1 MVEKTLKNVRK
12 AFLDYFSSKEHQIV
26 ESSNLVPSN
35 DPTLM
40 FTNSGMV
47 QFKNVFTGLEKRP
60 YKRAVTSQ
68 KCVRAG
74 GKHNDLENVGY
85 TPRHHTFFE
94 MLGNFS
100 FGDYFK
106 DVAIELA
113 WDLITNE
120 FQISKDRLSVSVY
133 AEDKEAFDLWK
144 KIAGL
149 PENRIYKIA
158 TNDNFWSM
166 GEFGPCGPC
175 SEIFYDHGEHLKGG
189 PPGSK
194 DQDGDRFI
202 EIWNLVFMQ
211 FEQISKEKRVNL
223 PKPSVDTGMGLERI
237 SALLQGTHDNYET
250 DHFKT
255 LIEASSNLTRT
266 KATKENI
273 ASHRVI
279 ADHLRAGSFLIAEG
293 VLPSNE
299 GRGYVLRRI
308 MRRGMR
314 HSHALGSKE
323 SIFYKM
329 VPTLIKEMSDS
340 YPELK
345 RAEPLITETLKTE
358 EEKFSSLL
366 NRGIEILNENL
377 NKVKNNSFPGEVA
390 FKLYDTY
397 GFPLDLTADILKNKN
412 IKIDNV
418 GFDREMEKS
427 KKLARA
433 NWKGSGD
440 KSLEEKWFK
449 VREQLI
455 PTEFLGYEFDKLE
468 GIVLKISKGKDF
480 VKEAKAGDKI
490 EVVTNQTPFYAES
503 GGQIGDKG
511 IIYSNDCKITI
522 EDTQKKMGDLHVH
535 YGKIEKGTLKVN
547 QNVNLE
553 IDVLRRNNARAY
565 HSATHLLHEA
575 LRRTLGK
582 HVAQKGSSVSP
593 EKLRFDFSHNKPIEK
608 KEIEKIEKY
617 VNDMVNTTADV
628 KTRIMTPKEA
638 VEKGALAMFGEKYG
652 DEVRV
657 LSMGKENDG
666 YFSTE
671 LCGGTHVKNTK
682 DIGKFKIIDQSS
694 IAAGIRRI
702 EALRDKQLEAYEKLQ
717 EDKKSKQDDE
727 ISGQIYSLK
736 FQIKKY
742 KIDPVINKDLTS
754 VENLKN
760 LKTQL
765 DKIKV
770 ESILKDKTKNI
781 IKDQTV
787 LGADPKKNYTFRF
800 QLLHDFPTKELR
812 NVVDQGKKEIK
823 HGLIVV
829 LCSYE
834 GKAGVA
840 VGVTEKL
847 TNRIDS
853 IQIVKEISKILG
865 GKGGGGRK
873 DFAQAG
879 GQNLEEL
886 KNVHDFLQKKMKT
899 M

>member
-1 MVEKTLKNVRK
+1 MGNKTLKNVRRS
-12 AFLDYFSSKEHQIV
+12 FLNYFSNKEHKV
-26 ESSNLVPSN
+26 VDSSNLVPSN

-47 QFKNVFTGLEKRP
+47 QFKNVFTGLEKP
-60 YKRAVTSQ
+60 NYKKAVTSQ

-113 WDLITNE
+113 WNLITKE
-120 FQISKDRLSVSVY
+120 FQISKDKLSVSVF
-133 AEDKEAFDLWK
+133 EKDKEAFDLWK

-166 GEFGPCGPC
+166 GELGPCGPC
-175 SEIFYDHGEHLKGG
+175 SEIFYDHGDHLQGG

-194 DQDGDRFI
+194 YQDGDRFI

-211 FEQISKEKRVNL
+211 FEQISKDKRVNL

-237 SALLQGTHDNYET
+237 SALLQGTHDNYEI
-250 DHFKT
+250 DHFKI
-255 LIEASSNLTRT
+255 LIKASSNFT
-266 KATKENI
+266 KTKVTKENI

-279 ADHLRAGSFLIAEG
+279 ADHLRASAFLIAEG

-314 HSHALGSKE
+314 HSHTLGSKE
-323 SIFYKM
+323 PIFYKM
-329 VPTLIKEMSDS
+329 VSTLVEEMSDS
-340 YPELK
+340 YPELT

-377 NKVKNNSFPGEVA
+377 NKVKNNLLPGEVA

-412 IKIDNV
+412 IKVDNT
-418 GFDREMEKS
+418 GFEKEMEKS
-427 KKLARA
+427 KKIARA

-449 VREQLI
+449 VRDQLK
-455 PTEFLGYEFDKLE
+455 PTEFLGYEFNKLE
-468 GIVLKISKGKDF
+468 GVVLKISKGTSF
-480 VKEAKAGDKI
+480 VNEAKNGDQVEI
-490 EVVTNQTPFYAES
+490 VTNQTPFYAES
-503 GGQIGDKG
+503 GGQVGDKG
-511 IIYSNDCKITI
+511 VIYSNDCKIII

-535 YGKIEKGTLKVN
+535 FGKVDKGSLKVN

-553 IDVLRRNNARAY
+553 IDVDRRNNAKAY

-582 HVAQKGSSVSP
+582 HVTQKGSLVSP
-593 EKLRFDFSHNKPIEK
+593 EKLRFDFSHNKPLEK

-617 VNDMVNTTADV
+617 VNDMVMTAADV

-652 DEVRV
+652 EEVRV
-657 LSMGKENDG
+657 LSMGKENG
-666 YFSTE
+666 NYFSTE

-682 DIGKFKIIDQSS
+682 EIGKFKIINQSS
-694 IAAGIRRI
+694 IASGIRRV
-702 EALRDKQLEAYEKLQ
+702 EALRDKQLEDYEILLRQ
-717 EDKKSKQDDE
+717 DKSSRE
-727 ISGQIYSLK
+727 
-736 FQIKKY
+736 
-742 KIDPVINKDLTS
+742 
-754 VENLKN
+754 KN
-760 LKTQL
+760 LKEQIDLIQKELLKYKAEPEYKKDLDLFENIKNLNKQL
-765 DKIKV
+765 EKIK
-770 ESILKDKTKNI
+770 IQNIIKDKNKNI
-781 IKDQTV
+781 IKDKKIGAFILRHQV
-787 LGADPKKNYTFRF
+787 LT
-800 QLLHDFPTKELR
+800 DFPPKELR
-812 NVVDQGKKEIK
+812 NIVDQSKKDIK
-823 HGLIVV
+823 QGIVV
-829 LCSYE
+829 GFSTFE
-834 GKAGVA
+834 GKVGVA
-840 VGVTEKL
+840 VGVTNEL
-847 TNRIDS
+847 TKKYDAVAL
-853 IQIVKEISKILG
+853 VKIASEVLG

-879 GQNLEEL
+879 GANKDKIEEAFKTL
-886 KNVHDFLQKKMKT
+886 SKKIN
-899 M
+899 

>member
-1 MVEKTLKNVRK
+1 MAKKTLKNVRK
-12 AFLDYFSSKEHQIV
+12 SFLDYFSSNKHKIV
-26 ESSNLVPSN
+26 DSSNLVPSN

-47 QFKNVFTGLEKRP
+47 QFKNVFTGLEKRD
-60 YKRAVTSQ
+60 YKKAVTSQ

-100 FGDYFK
+100 FGEYFK

-113 WDLITNE
+113 WNLITKE
-120 FQISKDRLSVSVY
+120 FQISKDKISVSVY
-133 AEDKEAFDLWK
+133 SEDKEAFDLWK
-144 KIAGL
+144 KIAGI
-149 PENRIYKIA
+149 PESRIYKIS

-166 GEFGPCGPC
+166 GELGPCGPC
-175 SEIFYDHGEHLKGG
+175 SEIFYDHGDHLKGG

-211 FEQISKEKRVNL
+211 FEQVTKDKRINL

-255 LIEASSNLTRT
+255 LIEASSNLTKT
-266 KATKENI
+266 KVTKKNI
-273 ASHRVI
+273 SSHRVI
-279 ADHLRAGSFLIAEG
+279 ADHLRASSFLIAEG

-314 HSHALGSKE
+314 HSHTLGSKE
-323 SIFYKM
+323 PIFYKLI
-329 VPTLIKEMSDS
+329 PTLIKEMSDS

-345 RAEPLITETLKTE
+345 RAEPLITETLKNE

-366 NRGIEILNENL
+366 NKGIEILNDNL
-377 NKVKNNSFPGEVA
+377 NKVNNSSFPGEIA

-412 IKIDNV
+412 IKVDKD
-418 GFDREMEKS
+418 GFDKEMEKS

-440 KSLEEKWFK
+440 KFLEAKWFK
-449 VREQLI
+449 IREQLN
-455 PTEFLGYEFDKLE
+455 PTEFLGYEFNKLE
-468 GIVLKISKGKDF
+468 GVVLKISKGKDF
-480 VKEAKAGDKI
+480 VNEAKAGD
-490 EVVTNQTPFYAES
+490 EVEIVTNQTPFYGES
-503 GGQIGDKG
+503 GGQVGDKG
-511 IIYSNDCKITI
+511 IIYSNDCKVII
-522 EDTQKKMGDLHVH
+522 YDTQKKMGDMHVH
-535 YGKIEKGTLKVN
+535 YGKVEKGSLKVN
-547 QNVNLE
+547 QTVNLE
-553 IDVLRRNNARAY
+553 IDVKRRNNARAY

-582 HVAQKGSSVSP
+582 HVTQKGSLVSP
-593 EKLRFDFSHNKPIEK
+593 EKLRFDFSHNKIIDD
-608 KEIEKIEKY
+608 KEIIKIEKY
-617 VNDMVNTTADV
+617 VNDMVNTAADV

-657 LSMGKENDG
+657 LSMGNENGG

-682 DIGKFKIIDQSS
+682 DIGKFKIISQSS
-694 IAAGIRRI
+694 IAAGVRRV
-702 EALRDKQLEAYEKLQ
+702 EALRDKQLSDYLEKKNKATLK
-717 EDKKSKQDDE
+717 EEEKATKEVDRLFSE
-727 ISGQIYSLK
+727 IQRMNAKPPNVDGLSH
-736 FQIKKY
+736 
-742 KIDPVINKDLTS
+742 
-754 VENLKN
+754 EE
-760 LKTQL
+760 
-765 DKIKV
+765 KIKV
-770 ESILKDKTKNI
+770 LTKQMKEVLTQFVLKDKNLNQFKDVK
-781 IKDQTV
+781 IK
-787 LGADPKKNYTFRF
+787 GIKIRF
-800 QLLHDFPTKELR
+800 QKVYDYPSSLLR
-812 NVVDQGKKEIK
+812 NLIDQGKKD
-823 HGLIVV
+823 IV
-829 LCSYE
+829 SGIIITYAIE
-834 GKAGVA
+834 RGDSGKISKIGVG
-840 VGVTEKL
+840 VGVTKDLTEKF
-847 TNRIDS
+847 NAIDLVKHASS
-853 IQIVKEISKILG
+853 ITG
-865 GKGGGGRK
+865 GKGGGGRP

-879 GQNLEEL
+879 SSDENKIEDAFEKIKSLI
-886 KNVHDFLQKKMKT
+886 
-899 M
+899 

>member
-1 MVEKTLKNVRK
+1 MAKKTLKNIRK
-12 AFLDYFSSKEHQIV
+12 SFLNYFSSKDHKIV
-26 ESSNLVPSN
+26 DSSNLVPGN

-47 QFKNVFTGLEKRP
+47 QFKNVFTGLEKKD

-106 DVAIELA
+106 DTAIELA
-113 WDLITNE
+113 WNLITKE
-120 FQISKDRLSVSVY
+120 FEISKDKISVSVY

-149 PENRIYKIA
+149 PENKIYKIS

-166 GEFGPCGPC
+166 GELGPCGPC
-175 SEIFYDHGEHLKGG
+175 SEIFYDHGDHLEGG

-194 DQDGDRFI
+194 NQDGDRFI

-211 FEQISKEKRVNL
+211 YEQVSKDKRVNL

-255 LIEASSNLTRT
+255 LIEASSNLTKT
-266 KATKENI
+266 LAKKENI
-273 ASHRVI
+273 ASHRII
-279 ADHLRAGSFLIAEG
+279 ADHLRASSFLIAEG

-314 HSHALGSKE
+314 HSHTLGSKDP
-323 SIFYKM
+323 IFYKM

-358 EEKFSSLL
+358 EEKFSLL
-366 NRGIEILNENL
+366 LDRGIEILNGNL
-377 NKVKNNSFPGEVA
+377 NKVKNNSFPGEIA

-397 GFPLDLTADILKNKN
+397 GFPLDLTADILKSKN
-412 IKIDNV
+412 IKVDSA
-418 GFDREMEKS
+418 GFNKEMEKS

-440 KSLEEKWFK
+440 ESLDEKWLK
-449 VREQLI
+449 AREQLN

-468 GIVLKISKGKDF
+468 GVVLKISKGKDF
-480 VKEAKAGDKI
+480 VKEAKTGDDVEI
-490 EVVTNQTPFYAES
+490 VTNQTPFYAES
-503 GGQIGDKG
+503 GGQVGDKG
-511 IIYSNDCKITI
+511 IIYSNECKVVI
-522 EDTQKKMGDLHVH
+522 EDTQKKMGDIHVH
-535 YGKIEKGTLKVN
+535 LGKISKGSLKIN
-547 QNVNLE
+547 QSVNLE
-553 IDVLRRNNARAY
+553 IDTKRRNNARAY

-582 HVAQKGSSVSP
+582 HVTQKGSLVSP

-608 KEIEKIEKY
+608 KEIEKIERY
-617 VNDMVNTTADV
+617 VNDMVDTAADV
-628 KTRIMTPKEA
+628 KTRVMTPKEA
-638 VEKGALAMFGEKYG
+638 VDKGALAMFGEKYG
-652 DEVRV
+652 EEVRV
-657 LSMGKENDG
+657 LSMGKDNG
-666 YFSTE
+666 SYFSTE

-682 DIGKFKIIDQSS
+682 DIGKFKIIGQSS
-694 IAAGIRRI
+694 IAAGVRRV
-702 EALRDKQLEAYEKLQ
+702 EALRDKQLEDYEK
-717 EDKKSKQDDE
+717 
-727 ISGQIYSLK
+727 SLK
-736 FQIKKY
+736 QNKSIK
-742 KIDPVINKDLTS
+742 D
-754 VENLKN
+754 KN
-760 LKTQL
+760 LKDQIEIIKNEL
-765 DKIKV
+765 LKLKV
-770 ESILKDKTKNI
+770 ESGYIEGFLKSKEDKDLPEQYKSLSKVLESIKIKNVIEDKSKNI
-781 IKDQTV
+781 IKDKKIGFFILRHQV
-787 LGADPKKNYTFRF
+787 LT
-800 QLLHDFPTKELR
+800 DFPPKELR
-812 NVVDQGKKEIK
+812 NVVDQSKKDIK
-823 HGLIVV
+823 QGIVV
-829 LCSYE
+829 GFSTFE
-834 GKAGVA
+834 GKVGVA
-840 VGVTEKL
+840 VGITKELTKKYDAVTL
-847 TNRIDS
+847 
-853 IQIVKEISKILG
+853 VKIASKILG

-879 GQNLEEL
+879 GAN
-886 KNVHDFLQKKMKT
+886 KNKIDEAFKTLSKKIS
-899 M
+899 

>member
-1 MVEKTLKNVRK
+1 MAEKTLKNVRK
-12 AFLDYFSSKEHQIV
+12 SFLNYFSKKDHKIV
-26 ESSNLVPSN
+26 DSSNLVPSN

-47 QFKNVFTGLEKRP
+47 QFKNVFTGLEKRD

-113 WDLITNE
+113 WNLITKE
-120 FQISKDRLSVSVY
+120 YKISKEKLCVSVY
-133 AEDKEAFDLWK
+133 SEDNDAFDLWK

-158 TNDNFWSM
+158 SNDNFWSM
-166 GEFGPCGPC
+166 GDLGPCGPC
-175 SEIFYDHGEHLKGG
+175 SEIFYDHGDHLKGG

-194 DQDGDRFI
+194 EQDGDRFI

-255 LIEASSNLTRT
+255 LIEASSSLTKT
-266 KATKENI
+266 KITKENI

-279 ADHLRAGSFLIAEG
+279 ADHLRASSFLISEG

-314 HSHALGSKE
+314 HAHTLGSKE
-323 SIFYKM
+323 PIFYQL
-329 VPTLIKEMSDS
+329 VPTLINEMSDS

-366 NRGIEILNENL
+366 SRGIEILNENL
-377 NKVKNNSFPGEVA
+377 NKVKNNSFPGEIA

-397 GFPLDLTADILKNKN
+397 GFPIDLTADILKNKN
-412 IKIDNV
+412 IKIDKV
-418 GFDREMEKS
+418 AFDKEMKKS

-440 KSLEEKWFK
+440 KSIEEKWFK
-449 VREQLI
+449 VREKLS

-468 GIVLKISKGKDF
+468 GVVLKISNGKDF
-480 VKEAKAGDKI
+480 VSETKTGDKVEI
-490 EVVTNQTPFYAES
+490 VTNQTPFYAES
-503 GGQIGDKG
+503 GGQVGDQG
-511 IIYSNDCKITI
+511 VIYTNNCKVVI

-535 YGKIEKGTLKVN
+535 YGKVEKGSLKVD
-547 QNVNLE
+547 QSVNLE
-553 IDVLRRNNARAY
+553 IDVNRRNNARAY

-582 HVAQKGSSVSP
+582 HVTQKGSLVSP

-608 KEIEKIEKY
+608 NEIEKIESY
-617 VNDMVNTTADV
+617 VNEMVNTAADV
-628 KTRIMTPKEA
+628 KTRIMTTKEA

-657 LSMGKENDG
+657 LSMGKENGG

-682 DIGKFKIIDQSS
+682 DIGKFKITSQSS
-694 IAAGIRRI
+694 IAAGVRRI
-702 EALRDKQLEAYEKLQ
+702 EALRDKQLEDYEKFLKK
-717 EDKKSKQDDE
+717 DKTLKEKNLKN
-727 ISGQIYSLK
+727 QIDL
-736 FQIKKY
+736 IKKELLKY
-742 KIDPVINKDLTS
+742 KIKPDFKDHLELS
-754 VENLKN
+754 ENIKN
-760 LKTQL
+760 LNKQL
-765 DKIKV
+765 ETIKMQ
-770 ESILKDKTKNI
+770 NI
-781 IKDQTV
+781 IKDKSKNVINDQKVGSFILRYQV
-787 LGADPKKNYTFRF
+787 LK
-800 QLLHDFPTKELR
+800 DFPPKELR
-812 NVVDQGKKEIK
+812 NVVDQSKKDIK
-823 HGLIVV
+823 QGIVIGF
-829 LCSYE
+829 STFE
-834 GKAGVA
+834 GKVGVA
-840 VGVTEKL
+840 VGVTNEL
-847 TNRIDS
+847 TKKYDAVTL
-853 IQIVKEISKILG
+853 VKIASEVLE

-879 GQNLEEL
+879 GTNKDKIKEAFKALS
-886 KNVHDFLQKKMKT
+886 KKIS
-899 M
+899 